1 MHATMLRA
9 RPVRPTIPYI
19 HIYGFMAMKTTLEL
33 PDELMRR
40 LKIRAA
46 SSDRKLKDT
55 VEEVIRRGLEATE
68 ADAGHT
74 PLEALRK
81 RLRFRADGSITNP
94 DAITDRGFFQSLDDI
109 RDESRKE
116 NPRDPFV

>member
-1 MHATMLRA
+1 M
-9 RPVRPTIPYI
+9 PYF

-55 VEEVIRRGLEATE
+55 VEEVIRRGLEASDT
-68 ADAGHT
+68 DAGQS
-74 PLEALRK
+74 PLEALRR
-81 RLRFRADGSITNP
+81 RLRFKADGSVTNP
-94 DAITDRGFFQSLDDI
+94 DAIRDRGFFQALEDI
-109 RDESRKE
+109 RAESRTE
-116 NPRDPFV
+116 NPRDPFA